1 MMIVLAVM
9 AGAFIGVL
17 TMGLLLCAKGDD
29 VCIDCPYKRFYL
41 ESITGEFDNGSR
53 H

>member
-29 VCIDCPYKRFYL
+29 VCIDCSYKRFYL
-41 ESITGEFDNGSR
+41 ESITKDD
-53 H
+53 

>member
-29 VCIDCPYKRFYL
+29 VCIDCPYKRFYVDY
-41 ESITGEFDNGSR
+41 ITGEIE
-53 H
+53 

>member
-1 MMIVLAVM
+1 M

-29 VCIDCPYKRFYL
+29 VCIDCPYKNFYL
-41 ESITGEFDNGSR
+41 ESITGEFDNGSG
-53 H
+53 HKEFQSE

>member
-29 VCIDCPYKRFYL
+29 VCQNCPYKLFYL
-41 ESITGEFDNGSR
+41 DSITKDD
-53 H
+53 